1 MATMRNDEKQNGPP
15 KHENNSYN
23 KPKAF
28 QCRIHLILWRQH
40 YAARRPRTNRS
51 AGKPAG
57 HLACRMNATHARCD
71 IHRNSVAAG
80 RYPSRYRRHFPQF
93 HVCGRG
99 AGSAAYSPDQIHLL
113 CSSHILE
120 AKSECLSR
128 SLFRGGIPTVTQ
140 QAMIASAI
148 HQRPRLVMPTGWLY
162 LSPRRVTSEEVDDS
176 EHSQ

>member
-1 MATMRNDEKQNGPP
+1 VRDVLDGNDEKQNGPP

-71 IHRNSVAAG
+71 IHQNRVAAG
-80 RYPSRYRRHFPQF
+80 RQACFLLQETLPAVPRMRSG
-93 HVCGRG
+93 GR
-99 AGSAAYSPDQIHLL
+99 IR
-113 CSSHILE
+113 
-120 AKSECLSR
+120 CL
-128 SLFRGGIPTVTQ
+128 
-140 QAMIASAI
+140 
-148 HQRPRLVMPTGWLY
+148 
-162 LSPRRVTSEEVDDS
+162 
-176 EHSQ
+176 